1 MRPELGK
8 VTIRVKNHMILNV
21 RLIFSILYP
30 ENGRF
35 EMSHERDNTAFFSV
49 LVS

>member
-1 MRPELGK
+1 MC
-8 VTIRVKNHMILNV
+8 KNHMILNV

-35 EMSHERDNTAFFSV
+35 GMSHERDNTAFFSV
-49 LVS
+49 D